1 MATISFLTFTG
12 CADAIVND
20 GTHVVVRKPSGSG
33 SGGAVPF
40 HLYADV
46 FDIQIWGSTFSANVG
61 DESLDITVVGTAGW
75 WGGVL
80 CSDGANMQPIY
91 DMKGIAK
98 VTWEAKSSV
107 DNLAVTFGA
116 KRNPSDNGSGG
127 ATENTDGLLKEYT
140 LGTDWQVCEFEARDT
155 ESGPFDVL
163 FRMNGSASAGTVINI
178 KNITYYDANGNEVVP
193 TVVN

>member
-20 GTHVVVRKPSGSG
+20 GTNVVVRKPSGSG

-46 FDIQIWGSTFSANVG
+46 FDIQIWGGTFTANIST
-61 DESLDITVVGTAGW
+61 ESLDITVANASW

-116 KRNPSDNGSGG
+116 KRNPADDGSGG
-127 ATENTDGLLKEYT
+127 ATEKTDGLIKEYT

-155 ESGPFDVL
+155 EAGPFDVL
-163 FRMNGSASAGTVINI
+163 FRMNGNAPLGTVINI